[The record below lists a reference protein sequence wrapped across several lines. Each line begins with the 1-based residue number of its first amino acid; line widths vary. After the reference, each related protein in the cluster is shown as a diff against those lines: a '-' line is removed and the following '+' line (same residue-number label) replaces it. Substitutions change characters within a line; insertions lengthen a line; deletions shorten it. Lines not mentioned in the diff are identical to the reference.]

1 MSMNNKILVTG
12 ANGQLGSELRSL
24 AKSLPQYEFLFTDKE
39 ELLIDNEIAIQQY
52 FAEHTPSY
60 CINCAAYTAV
70 DRAESDKEVA
80 LKINGIAPGLL
91 AAACRKNSAK
101 FIHVSTD
108 YVFDG
113 RSSTPYTEDKE
124 TGPINFYGI
133 SKLEGEISCLK
144 EDPEAIIIRTA
155 WVYSEYGN
163 NFVKTMIR
171 LMGERESISVVNDQV
186 GAPTYAKDLAEVIM
200 QIISSGKWVN
210 GIYHYSNA
218 GRISWFDFAVAIKE
232 LINSECKVFGIA
244 GSQYPTPAARP
255 SFSLLDTRKITETYS
270 VEIPFW
276 KHSLEECISRLSE
289 SVKK

>member
-1 MSMNNKILVTG
+1 MIKNNKILVTG
-12 ANGQLGSELRSL
+12 ANGQLGSEFKSL
-24 AKSLPQYEFLFTDKE
+24 AKSFPQYEFLFTDKD
-39 ELLIDNEIAIQQY
+39 ELLIDSEIAVQQFFEAY
-52 FAEHTPSY
+52 KPSY

-70 DRAESDKEVA
+70 DRAESDKEIA

-91 AAACRKNSAK
+91 AAACSKYGAK

-113 RSSTPYTEDKE
+113 KSSVPYTEDKE

-133 SKLEGEISCLK
+133 SKLEGEHSCLK
-144 EDPEAIIIRTA
+144 EDPAAIIIRTA

-171 LMGERESISVVNDQV
+171 LMGERDSISVVNDQV

-200 QIISSGKWVN
+200 QVITSGKWVS
-210 GIYHYSNA
+210 GIYHYSNE

-232 LINSECKVFGIA
+232 MINSECEVFGIA

-255 SFSLLDTRKITETYS
+255 SFSLLDTKKIRETFS
-270 VEIPFW
+270 VAIPFW
-276 KHSLEECISRLSE
+276 KHSLEKCISHLGE
-289 SVKK
+289 TVKK

>member
-12 ANGQLGSELRSL
+12 ANGQLGSELRLL
-24 AKSLPQYEFLFTDKE
+24 AESLPQYEFFFTDKE
-39 ELLIDNEIAIQQY
+39 ELLIDNEIAVQQF
-52 FAEHTPSY
+52 FAAFTPSY

-91 AAACRKNSAK
+91 AAACRKHGAK

-108 YVFDG
+108 YVFNG
-113 RSSTPYTEDKE
+113 QSSVPYTEEME
-124 TGPINFYGI
+124 TGPINFYGL
-133 SKLEGEISCLK
+133 SKLEGELNCLK
-144 EDPEAIIIRTA
+144 EDPDAIIIRTA

-186 GAPTYAKDLAEVIM
+186 GAPTYAKDLAEVII
-200 QIISSGKWVN
+200 QIISSGKWER

-232 LINSECKVFGIA
+232 LINSECTVSGIT

-255 SFSLLDTRKITETYS
+255 SFSLLDTRKIRQTYS
-270 VEIPFW
+270 IEIPFW
-276 KHSLEECISRLSE
+276 KHSLENCISRLRE
-289 SVKK
+289 TAKK